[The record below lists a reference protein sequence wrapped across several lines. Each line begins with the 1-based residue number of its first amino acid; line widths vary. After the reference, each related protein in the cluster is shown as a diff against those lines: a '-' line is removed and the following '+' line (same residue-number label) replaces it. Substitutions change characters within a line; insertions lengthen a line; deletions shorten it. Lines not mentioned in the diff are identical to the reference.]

1 MPRFNPLIGLIADD
15 FTGAMD
21 SGAQF
26 VKAGLPARLKLT
38 GEGSA
43 QVEIINTA
51 SRELAESEAV
61 ERCRQAARSLAGR
74 KLFKKIDSTLRGHVG
89 AEIEAVLQN
98 SNYHKALV
106 CPAAPLQGRV
116 VRGGQV
122 FVEGRLLADSSFKND
137 PTYPARTSQ
146 LTRLIQRPAA
156 HLALAVVRQPIEE
169 LGRAI
174 AALPEAIVTADA
186 ETPADLANLSRAILS
201 GGYLP
206 CGAFG
211 LAQAWAQELCGQKP
225 PLSPPPFPQGKGAAL
240 AVVGS
245 GNGVSHD
252 QVQALAQQSENLVW
266 KFPTHLSEN
275 QEQELLEKL
284 AATWPEQGARV
295 MWPDQQDVSADQTW
309 QEIIYGLSRF
319 AANLLHSIRPAFL
332 VIVGGETATHLCA
345 LLQVEAVE
353 LLGEVAP
360 GIPWGRL
367 RGGRLDG
374 IPVITKAGGFGER
387 NTLVKILSPDA
398 ITS

>member
-89 AEIEAVLQN
+89 AEIEAVLLGSDYQ
-98 SNYHKALV
+98 KAVV
-106 CPAAPLQGRV
+106 CPSAPLQGRV
-116 VRGGQV
+116 VRDGQV
-122 FVEGRLLADSSFKND
+122 FVEGRLLADSPFKND

-146 LTRLIQRPAA
+146 LTQLICRPAG
-156 HLALAVVRQPIEE
+156 HLALSVVRLPAAE

-174 AALPEAIVTADA
+174 AAISEAIVTADA
-186 ETPADLANLSRAILS
+186 ETPADLANLSRAVLD

-211 LAQAWAQELCGQKP
+211 LAQAWAQELCGQRSL
-225 PLSPPPFPQGKGAAL
+225 LSPPPLLRGQGAAL
-240 AVVGS
+240 AIVGS
-245 GNGVSHD
+245 GNTVSLD
-252 QVQALAQQSENLVW
+252 QIEAFAHLGENLVW
-266 KFPTHLSEN
+266 KFPTHLSKN

-284 AATWPEQGARV
+284 AASWPERGARV
-295 MWPDQQDVSADQTW
+295 LCPDQQDVSANQTW
-309 QEIIYGLSRF
+309 QEIIDRLSQF
-319 AANLLHSIRPAFL
+319 AAHLLHSIRPAFL

-353 LLGEVAP
+353 LQGEVAP

-367 RGGRLDG
+367 LGGRLDG
-374 IPVITKAGGFGER
+374 ISVITKAGGFGDR
-387 NTLVKILSPDA
+387 NTLVKILFPVA
-398 ITS
+398 E